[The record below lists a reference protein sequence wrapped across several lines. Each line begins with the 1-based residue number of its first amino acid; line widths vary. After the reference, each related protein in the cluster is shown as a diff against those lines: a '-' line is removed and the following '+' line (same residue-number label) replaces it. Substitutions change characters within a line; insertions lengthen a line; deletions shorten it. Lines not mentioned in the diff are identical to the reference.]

1 MNGMSSVAHISVAVL
16 IVETLPL
23 VMGTFSCDA
32 VYVFAGECE
41 LRVYAVMILCFP
53 FFSVG
58 IE

>member
-32 VYVFAGECE
+32 VYVLLVNASYVCTQ
-41 LRVYAVMILCFP
+41 L
-53 FFSVG
+53 
-58 IE
+58 

>member
-53 FFSVG
+53 FF
-58 IE
+58 